1 MRYYYPFICKE
12 TIMVIVTSGKMGQD
26 GNANGLVVLSPN
38 SEWSVYQTP
47 IYQSI
52 LVSASGKVK

>member
-1 MRYYYPFICKE
+1 
-12 TIMVIVTSGKMGQD
+12 MVIVTSGKMGQD